1 VNKYHAQRLGQAVL
15 TVFSVITL
23 SFGLV
28 RLMPG
33 GPMDFLRARL
43 RQQMVQSGAQVN
55 EERLR
60 AQVET
65 YTNVQPDR
73 PIIEQY
79 INYMMSILTGDFGR
93 SLWYR
98 EPVVDILADALPW
111 TFLLMSTAILSMF
124 LIGIVVGGLMAW
136 YEGSNFDASLTGVI
150 MFLTSVPYYVFA
162 VLGLLVF
169 AYQAGWFPISGR
181 VDPTATAGF
190 NIKFLT
196 SVVHH
201 AFLPYLSLVVTGF
214 GGFALGMR
222 GNSISVL
229 GEDHIRV
236 ARLRGLSDRR
246 IAIRYVARNAI
257 LPMYTGLVISIG
269 TMFGGAIILE
279 RLFNYQGLGF
289 YMVQALEARD
299 YPLLMGGF
307 ILITTAVVIALLVA
321 DLTYDLIDPRI
332 GSAQSRESYG
342 GDISLRSAI
351 QRIRRLP
358 VAVSRTLGGDVEQD
372 RDELRARGVTLPSD
386 LENEAGAESIFHST
400 SNTSLTLSDRIYRFV
415 DTWIVTP
422 FRILWNDWRGRVG
435 ILLLGAFVLMGTV
448 GPVLVNRPGSG
459 DYERLVLPFQTLAA
473 PLGTDFSGRSLF
485 ARVVHATP
493 AMLKMILAGSVF
505 ATGVAVVFGL
515 TAGYIGGLIDRITMT
530 FSDIMMT
537 IPGLPLII
545 VVASI
550 VEPENPFT
558 VGILLSINA
567 WAGLARSLR
576 SEVLSVREQANV
588 EASRLNGLSTSTIIG
603 RDILPTVMPFV
614 MVSFMNSARGI
625 IFSSVGLYFLGL
637 LPSSKP
643 NWGVMLNSAW
653 NRGTIWRLNAVHEF
667 LVPMFVIILF
677 SFSLILLAQASD
689 HLFNPQLLAKHGK
702 TRSGESLGSEERAQR
717 SDD

>member
-1 VNKYHAQRLGQAVL
+1 MVNKHHVYRVGQAVL
-15 TVFSVITL
+15 TVFAVITL
-23 SFGLV
+23 SFGLI

-43 RQQMVQSGAQVN
+43 RRNMVQSGGEVD
-55 EERLR
+55 EERLH
-60 AQVET
+60 AQVEA

-73 PIIEQY
+73 PILEQY
-79 INYMMSILTGDFGR
+79 VNYMTSILTGDFGQ

-98 EPVVDILADALPW
+98 EPVAGILVDALPW

-124 LIGIVVGGLMAW
+124 VIGIVAGGLMAW
-136 YEGSNFDASLTGVI
+136 YEGSGFDLSLTGVI

-162 VLGLLVF
+162 VLALLVF
-169 AYQAGWFPISGR
+169 AYQWGWFPISGR
-181 VDPTATAGF
+181 VDPATTVGF
-190 NIKFLT
+190 NVPYLT
-196 SVVHH
+196 SVLYH

-222 GNSISVL
+222 GNSISIL
-229 GEDHIRV
+229 GEDYIRV
-236 ARLRGLSDRR
+236 AQLRGLSNNR

-257 LPMYTGLVISIG
+257 LPMYTGLVISVG
-269 TMFGGAIILE
+269 TMFGGAVILE
-279 RLFNYQGLGF
+279 RLFNYQGLGYF
-289 YMVQALEARD
+289 LVQALEARD
-299 YPLLMGGF
+299 YPLMMGGF
-307 ILITTAVVIALLVA
+307 ILITTAVVIALLFA
-321 DLTYDLIDPRI
+321 DLTYAYIDPRI
-332 GSAQSRESYG
+332 GSGQSRESYG
-342 GDISLRSAI
+342 GDVSLRSVLDGLS
-351 QRIRRLP
+351 RLP
-358 VAVSRTLGGDVEQD
+358 TAVNRTLSGEVETD
-372 RDELRARGVTLPSD
+372 HAELRAKGVTLPSD
-386 LENEAGAESIFHST
+386 LEDDSDADSIFRST
-400 SNTSLTLSDRIYRFV
+400 TDTKLTRTEQLYRFF
-415 DTWIVTP
+415 DTWIATP

-435 ILLLGAFVLMGTV
+435 MILLGIFVVMGV
-448 GPVLVNRPGSG
+448 FGPIFIEQPGSG
-459 DYERLVLPFQTLAA
+459 EYERLLLPFEKLTV
-473 PLGTDFSGRSLF
+473 PFGTDYTGRSLF
-485 ARVVHATP
+485 AKVVHATP

-505 ATGVAVVFGL
+505 ATGVAVVVGL
-515 TAGYIGGLIDRITMT
+515 TSGYIGGTIDRVTMT

-545 VVASI
+545 VVAAI
-550 VEPENPFT
+550 VEPKSPYV

-588 EASRLNGLSTSTIIG
+588 EASRLNGLSTPTIIG
-603 RDILPTVMPFV
+603 QDILPTVMPFV

-637 LPSSKP
+637 LPSSAP

-653 NRGTIWRLNAVHEF
+653 SRGTIWRLNSVHEF
-667 LVPMFVIILF
+667 IVPMVVIILF

-702 TRSGESLGSEERAQR
+702 TKSGETLEGAQP